1 MPRPRRARALAIA
14 AVRVVGAA
22 ALAACRDG
30 PFEIEPRA
38 LAGDWAG
45 SAGTASVRLGCTERV
60 QQGFGFDGQPTTS
73 YNLECA
79 GTLSDPARGIDGL
92 RAEGNGS
99 GQNAR
104 ARQRD
109 AGFSFGAL
117 VSHDP
122 RASTS
127 LAYVFS
133 GTATDRRTVAGW
145 LVLQRR
151 QGTVFANGEV
161 GGPETFTRGD
171 STRLTLRRQ

>member
-1 MPRPRRARALAIA
+1 MPRPHRARPLAVAALVA
-14 AVRVVGAA
+14 GAA

-30 PFEIEPRA
+30 PFEVEPRA

-45 SAGTASVRLGCTERV
+45 SAGTVSVRLGCVEEV
-60 QQGFGFDGQPTTS
+60 QRGFGFDGQPTTS
-73 YNLECA
+73 YNLGCV

-92 RAEGNGS
+92 RAQGNGS

-122 RASTS
+122 RMSTS
-127 LAYVFS
+127 VFYSFS
-133 GTATDRRTVAGW
+133 GTATDRQTVAGW
-145 LVLQRR
+145 LVLVRR
-151 QGTVFANGEV
+151 QGTVFPNGEV
-161 GGPETFTRGD
+161 GGPETVTRGD

>member
-1 MPRPRRARALAIA
+1 MPRPRRARPLAVAALVA
-14 AVRVVGAA
+14 GAA

-45 SAGTASVRLGCTERV
+45 SAGTVSVRLGCAERV
-60 QQGFGFDGQPTTS
+60 EQGFGFTGQPTTS

-92 RAEGNGS
+92 PAHGGGS

-109 AGFSFGAL
+109 AGFSFGAT

-127 LAYVFS
+127 VFYS
-133 GTATDRRTVAGW
+133 FAGTATDARTVAGW
-145 LVLQRR
+145 LVLVRR
-151 QGTVFANGEV
+151 QGTVFPDGQV